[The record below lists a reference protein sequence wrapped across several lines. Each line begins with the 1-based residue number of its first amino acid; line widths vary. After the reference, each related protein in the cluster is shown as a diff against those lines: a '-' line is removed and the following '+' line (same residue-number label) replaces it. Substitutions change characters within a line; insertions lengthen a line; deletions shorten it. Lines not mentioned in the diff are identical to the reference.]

1 MRHHFQRRSED
12 HNQCSLINIYI
23 GIYILFFH
31 KTSSALTLTLLSF
44 AMSQVTNRGY
54 LGSKGANKGFLS
66 EEHVFI
72 SQSLTDISEGVPF
85 TDSLGEK
92 KKKCLYWSLKNQT
105 SMVYSH
111 QGLTNSTEL
120 FKKYDFHRSSPGTG
134 RFISVP
140 LSGSK
145 EK

>member
-66 EEHVFI
+66 EEQVFI

-92 KKKCLYWSLKNQT
+92 KKKVFILVSEKPDINGVF
-105 SMVYSH
+105 SP
-111 QGLTNSTEL
+111 
-120 FKKYDFHRSSPGTG
+120 RSDQFY
-134 RFISVP
+134 RALQEI
-140 LSGSK
+140 
-145 EK
+145 

>member
-92 KKKCLYWSLKNQT
+92 KKS
-105 SMVYSH
+105 VYI
-111 QGLTNSTEL
+111 GL
-120 FKKYDFHRSSPGTG
+120 
-134 RFISVP
+134 
-140 LSGSK
+140 
-145 EK
+145 

>member
-85 TDSLGEK
+85 TDSLG
-92 KKKCLYWSLKNQT
+92 
-105 SMVYSH
+105 
-111 QGLTNSTEL
+111 
-120 FKKYDFHRSSPGTG
+120 
-134 RFISVP
+134 
-140 LSGSK
+140 
-145 EK
+145 